1 MILVVIKMPNLFIQL
16 RNENPGMYPNRMGEK
31 WTSQERSLL
40 HQLLDKN
47 IKVSLIAYIFERT
60 ENSIKIRKE
69 TYEKNKRSSNGLR
82 NY

>member
-1 MILVVIKMPNLFIQL
+1 
-16 RNENPGMYPNRMGEK
+16 MGEK

-60 ENSIKIRKE
+60 ENSINLRKD
-69 TYEKNKRSSNGLR
+69 TYEKNKQK
-82 NY
+82 